1 MPLNV
6 YGIGNALVDVQ
17 AQVPD
22 DLLAKIGYDKG
33 VMTLVDDAV
42 QVRVL
47 SELGDI
53 DTHRCA
59 GGSAANTI
67 LGVQQLGG
75 TTAYAGKTA
84 ADELGEFFLKDLRAA
99 GVTIEVP
106 PADGGHTGTCVVLIT
121 EDAER
126 TMLTHLGVSA
136 TLGEADIVG
145 RDLSAAEWVYVE
157 GYLFGTPDNQAAA
170 RAAIRAAKQAGA
182 KVALTVSDPFLVNAF
197 KADFLELIGGAV
209 DLLFC
214 NLEEAR
220 GLTGQESAR
229 DCAAQLAAL
238 GPRIALT
245 MGAEGSLLVDPLGLE
260 HVPGVPVKAID
271 TTGAGD
277 MYAAGILYGLTNG
290 LEWEQAGRVGSLAAA
305 KVVSQLGARLA
316 EPIARIEIEAAIAG

>member
-17 AQVPD
+17 ARVPD
-22 DLLAKIGYDKG
+22 ELLTRIGYEKG
-33 VMTLVDDAV
+33 VMTLVDDSV
-42 QVRVL
+42 QIRVL
-47 SELGDI
+47 SELGEI
-53 DTHRCA
+53 DTFRCA

-67 LGVQQLGG
+67 LGVQQFGG
-75 TTAYAGKTA
+75 KAAYAGKTA
-84 ADELGEFFLKDLRAA
+84 ADDLGEFFLKDMREA
-99 GVTIEVP
+99 GVLIEVP
-106 PADGGHTGTCVVLIT
+106 PAAEGHTGTCVVLIT

-136 TLGEADIVG
+136 ELGEADVVN
-145 RDLSAAEWVYVE
+145 RDLDAAEWIYVE

-170 RAAIRAAKQAGA
+170 RAAIREAKQAGV

-197 KADFLELIGGAV
+197 KADFLELIGGPV

-220 GLTGQESAR
+220 GLTGKESAR
-229 DCAAQLAAL
+229 DCADALAAF

-245 MGAEGSLLVDPLGLE
+245 MGKEGSVLVDPLGLD

-277 MYAAGILYGLTNG
+277 MYAAGMLYGITNG
-290 LEWEQAGRVGSLAAA
+290 LEWEQAGRLGSLAAA
-305 KVVSQLGARLA
+305 KVVGQMGARLA
-316 EPIARIEIEAAIAG
+316 QPISKSEIAAAIRN